1 MHYSVIAEPLVDLGD
16 AVDLADIAARI
27 TAHAANIPA
36 GQWIMATPVGEP
48 HYFLRR
54 SYRDLTQGQLPDRTI
69 MDAAAPNP
77 PVFIQAWA
85 PVIPNTCVLN
95 TAGLRRLGVT
105 RDAARNRSD
114 HPVPLPGRKRR
125 GLKDLQRVHGRGWRW
140 PSQ

>member
-77 PVFIQAWA
+77 PCSF
-85 PVIPNTCVLN
+85 
-95 TAGLRRLGVT
+95 
-105 RDAARNRSD
+105 
-114 HPVPLPGRKRR
+114 RR
-125 GLKDLQRVHGRGWRW
+125 GRRSFRTPASSTLRASDDSASPATPLGIGRTTLYRYLAE
-140 PSQ
+140 SDED